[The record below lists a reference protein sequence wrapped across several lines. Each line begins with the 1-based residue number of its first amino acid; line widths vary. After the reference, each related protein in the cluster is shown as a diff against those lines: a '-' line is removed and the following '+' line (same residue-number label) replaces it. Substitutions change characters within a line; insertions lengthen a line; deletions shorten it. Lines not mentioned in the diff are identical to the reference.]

1 MQRAE
6 KEEKRER
13 VGVRGRDEGRLEA
26 PGQACQTGGSAGAQ
40 ACR

>member
-6 KEEKRER
+6 KEEERQR
-13 VGVRGRDEGRLEA
+13 VGARVGDEGRLEA